1 MVGLGNTKQKI
12 EKMISAA
19 EELYE
24 KMNQLRDQVE
34 DLRSKVDKTS
44 EQVDAIEHDLDE
56 QRVLIER
63 LAREQ
68 GIDVDEVLAEAAIET
83 ADGQGSTETSGAA
96 GGSAAEPED

>member
-1 MVGLGNTKQKI
+1 MVGLGDTKKKI

-24 KMNQLRDQVE
+24 KMNQLRAEID
-34 DLRSKVDKTS
+34 DLRAKVEKTS
-44 EQVDAIEHDLDE
+44 EQVDTMEHDLDE

-63 LAREQ
+63 IAREQ
-68 GIDVDEVLAEAAIET
+68 GIDVDEVLAEAVIEEVD
-83 ADGQGSTETSGAA
+83 AGNSAETSGAA